1 MSCTSLGLESVEPE
15 AGGCQGSD
23 HLGKGGF
30 VRILLS
36 VCPLGHGAFSG
47 KGGWETGSV
56 GCFFPSYQVRAGLL
70 SSCLT
75 LLELGLFFT
84 DLCTVLAHPLE
95 NWLFLKCPIMSGEET
110 IGKENK
116 GQFTCVVTTGRKS
129 SLSCFVLGGATPPP
143 PVDPTRDGFI

>member
-1 MSCTSLGLESVEPE
+1 MERE
-15 AGGCQGSD
+15 AGR
-23 HLGKGGF
+23 L
-30 VRILLS
+30 VLL
-36 VCPLGHGAFSG
+36 V
-47 KGGWETGSV
+47 V
-56 GCFFPSYQVRAGLL
+56 FFPSYQVRADLL

-110 IGKENK
+110 IGKENE

-129 SLSCFVLGGATPPP
+129 SLSCFVLGGARLPYL
-143 PVDPTRDGFI
+143 VDPTRDGFI